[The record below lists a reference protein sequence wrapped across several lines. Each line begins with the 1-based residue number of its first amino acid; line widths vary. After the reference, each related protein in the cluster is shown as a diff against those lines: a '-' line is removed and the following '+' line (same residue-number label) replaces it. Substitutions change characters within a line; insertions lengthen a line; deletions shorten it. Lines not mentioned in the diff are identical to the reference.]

1 MLPTPHAHPP
11 LVAPRSVASSY
22 CTVSVT
28 QVGLG
33 LDVMPVGLFG
43 FCPWLFKAAYRPLS
57 LLYFGFHYG
66 FSRISFVF
74 DWYMAKV
81 FLLLPP
87 HLFDLFLYLRFG

>member
-1 MLPTPHAHPP
+1 MLPTPQAHLP

-22 CTVSVT
+22 YTISVA

-43 FCPWLFKAAYRPLS
+43 FCPCCLRQLTAPLS
-57 LLYFGFHYG
+57 SLYFGFHYG
-66 FSRISFVF
+66 FSGISFVF
-74 DWYMAKV
+74 VWNTAKV

-87 HLFDLFLYLRFG
+87 HLFDLFLY

>member
-1 MLPTPHAHPP
+1 M
-11 LVAPRSVASSY
+11 
-22 CTVSVT
+22 T

-33 LDVMPVGLFG
+33 LNVMPVGLFG
-43 FCPWLFKAAYRPLS
+43 FCPSLFKAAYRPFS

-66 FSRISFVF
+66 FSGISFVF
-74 DWYMAKV
+74 VWNTAKV